1 METTT
6 NKTEV
11 VYTKA
16 KPGRRMLA
24 HVMDVGIFLIMSIML
39 FTVSNLIVRNSSSY
53 TQSMERL
60 SQIRNESGL
69 YTENVIIT
77 TYVDDNTKFPNTTD
91 KKEYLRKGIDYFYH
105 NPTYFD
111 DITKQM
117 EIYDERRIASSL
129 FARNSEN
136 QVVEKPVDVSLLYA
150 FYKSEI
156 DDRAVV
162 LLLNNLEYVTLSRIS
177 FISALIEIIVS
188 ATLSFII
195 LYYIVPA
202 FIFRRG
208 RQTIGMKLSKIGL
221 ITIHAVNETLG
232 IYTLRAL
239 FMFLVF
245 IPINFV
251 SFMIPTFVSI
261 TMMYVNK
268 TNSSLVNYVFN
279 DYMVDLTS
287 QDIYLNDLERI
298 EAQESLKQASLE
310 NRDYRLK

>member
-1 METTT
+1 METT
-6 NKTEV
+6 KTEV

-77 TYVDDNTKFPNTTD
+77 TYVNDNTKFPNTTD
-91 KKEYLRKGIDYFYH
+91 KKEYLRKGIDYFYN

-111 DITKQM
+111 DIAKQM
-117 EIYDERRIASSL
+117 EIYDKRRLDSL
-129 FARNSEN
+129 LFERNSEEE
-136 QVVEKPVDVSLLYA
+136 VVEKNVDVQLLYT
-150 FYKSEI
+150 FYESEI

-177 FISALIEIIVS
+177 FISSLIEIIVS

-221 ITIHAVNETLG
+221 ITIHAVNESLG

-239 FMFLVF
+239 FMFFVF

>member
-1 METTT
+1 METT
-6 NKTEV
+6 KTEV

-24 HVMDVGIFLIMSIML
+24 HVMDVGIFLILSIML
-39 FTVSNLIVRNSSSY
+39 FTISNLIVRNSSSY
-53 TQSMERL
+53 VQSMERL

-69 YTENVIIT
+69 YTDNVIIT
-77 TYVDDNTKFPNTTD
+77 TYVDDNTKFPNITD

-117 EIYDERRIASSL
+117 EIYDKRRLASLLFERDA
-129 FARNSEN
+129 ED
-136 QVVEKPVDVSLLYA
+136 QVVEKNVGPQELLT

-195 LYYIVPA
+195 LYYFVPA

-221 ITIHAVNETLG
+221 ITIHAVNESLG

-239 FMFLVF
+239 FMFFVF

>member
-1 METTT
+1 ME
-6 NKTEV
+6 NSKTEV

-24 HVMDVGIFLIMSIML
+24 HVMDIGIFLFMTIIL
-39 FTVSNLIVRNSSSY
+39 FTVSNIIVRNSSSY
-53 TQSMERL
+53 VQSMERL
-60 SQIRNESGL
+60 AQIKNESGIF
-69 YTENVIIT
+69 TDNVIIT
-77 TYVDDNTKFPNTTD
+77 TYVQDNTKFPNTTD

-111 DITKQM
+111 DIAKQM
-117 EIYDERRIASSL
+117 EVYDKRRLDSLLFERNA
-129 FARNSEN
+129 ED
-136 QVVEKPVDVSLLYA
+136 QVVEKNVDVQQLYT
-150 FYKSEI
+150 FYKSEV

-162 LLLNNLEYVTLSRIS
+162 LLLNNLEYVSLSRIS
-177 FISALIEIIVS
+177 FIAALIEIIVS

-195 LYYIVPA
+195 FYYIVPA

-232 IYTLRAL
+232 IYTLRAV
-239 FMFLVF
+239 FMFFVF

-279 DYMVDLTS
+279 DYMVDITA

-310 NRDYRLK
+310 NKDYRLK

>member
-1 METTT
+1 ME
-6 NKTEV
+6 NSKTEV

-24 HVMDVGIFLIMSIML
+24 HIMDIGIFLFTAIML
-39 FTVSNLIVRNSSSY
+39 FTVSNLVVRNSSSY
-53 TQSMERL
+53 IRSMERL
-60 SQIRNESGL
+60 AQVKNESGIF
-69 YTENVIIT
+69 TNNIVIS
-77 TYVDDNTKFPNTTD
+77 TYVEDNAKFPNTTD

-111 DITKQM
+111 DIAKQM
-117 EIYDERRIASSL
+117 ETYDKRRLDSLLFERDAD
-129 FARNSEN
+129 N
-136 QVVEKPVDVSLLYA
+136 QVVEKNVDVQQLYT
-150 FYKSEI
+150 FYKSEV

-162 LLLNNLEYVTLSRIS
+162 LLLNNLEYVSLSRIS
-177 FISALIEIIVS
+177 FIAALIEIIIS

-195 LYYIVPA
+195 FYYIFPA

-208 RQTIGMKLSKIGL
+208 RQTIGMKLSKVGL

-232 IYTLRAL
+232 IYTLRAV
-239 FMFLVF
+239 FMFFVF

-279 DYMVDLTS
+279 DYMVDITA

>member
-1 METTT
+1 METT
-6 NKTEV
+6 KTEV

-69 YTENVIIT
+69 YTDNVIIT
-77 TYVDDNTKFPNTTD
+77 TYVNDNTKFPNTTD

-105 NPTYFD
+105 NPTYFV
-111 DITKQM
+111 DIAKQM
-117 EIYDERRIASSL
+117 EIYDKRRLDSL
-129 FARNSEN
+129 LFERNSEEE
-136 QVVEKPVDVSLLYA
+136 VVEKNVDVQQLYT

-221 ITIHAVNETLG
+221 ITIHAVNESLG

-239 FMFLVF
+239 FMFFVF

>member
-1 METTT
+1 ME
-6 NKTEV
+6 NSKTEV

-24 HVMDVGIFLIMSIML
+24 HIMDIGIFLFTAIML
-39 FTVSNLIVRNSSSY
+39 FTVSNLVVRNSSSY
-53 TQSMERL
+53 IRSMERL
-60 SQIRNESGL
+60 AQVKNESGIF
-69 YTENVIIT
+69 TNNIVIS
-77 TYVDDNTKFPNTTD
+77 TYVEDNTKFPNTTD
-91 KKEYLRKGIDYFYH
+91 KKEYLRKGIDYFYN

-111 DITKQM
+111 DIAKQM
-117 EIYDERRIASSL
+117 EIYDKRRLDSL
-129 FARNSEN
+129 LFEKNSED
-136 QVVEKPVDVSLLYA
+136 QVVEKNVDIQQLYT
-150 FYKSEI
+150 FYKSEV
-156 DDRAVV
+156 DDHAVV
-162 LLLNNLEYVTLSRIS
+162 LLLNNLEYVSLSRIS
-177 FISALIEIIVS
+177 FIAALIEIIIS

-195 LYYIVPA
+195 FYYIFPA

-232 IYTLRAL
+232 IYTLRAV
-239 FMFLVF
+239 FMFFVF

-251 SFMIPTFVSI
+251 SFMIPTFISI

-279 DYMVDLTS
+279 DYMVDITA

>member
-1 METTT
+1 ME
-6 NKTEV
+6 NSKTEV

-24 HVMDVGIFLIMSIML
+24 HIMDIGIFLFTAIML
-39 FTVSNLIVRNSSSY
+39 FTVSNLAVRNSSSY
-53 TQSMERL
+53 IRSMERL
-60 SQIRNESGL
+60 AQVKNESGIF
-69 YTENVIIT
+69 TNNIVIS
-77 TYVDDNTKFPNTTD
+77 TYVEDNAKFPNTTD

-111 DITKQM
+111 DIAKQM
-117 EIYDERRIASSL
+117 ENYDKRRLDSL
-129 FARNSEN
+129 LFEKNSED
-136 QVVEKPVDVSLLYA
+136 QVVEKNIDVQQLYT
-150 FYKSEI
+150 FYKSEV
-156 DDRAVV
+156 DDHAVV
-162 LLLNNLEYVTLSRIS
+162 LLLNNLEYVSLSRIS
-177 FISALIEIIVS
+177 FIAALIEIIIS

-195 LYYIVPA
+195 FYYIFPA

-232 IYTLRAL
+232 IYTLRAV
-239 FMFLVF
+239 FMFFVF

-251 SFMIPTFVSI
+251 SFMIPTFISI

-279 DYMVDLTS
+279 DYMVDITA

>member
-1 METTT
+1 ME
-6 NKTEV
+6 NSKTEV

-24 HVMDVGIFLIMSIML
+24 HIMDIGIFLFTAIML
-39 FTVSNLIVRNSSSY
+39 FTVSNLVVKNSSSY
-53 TQSMERL
+53 IRSMERL
-60 SQIRNESGL
+60 AQVKNESGIF
-69 YTENVIIT
+69 TDNIVIS
-77 TYVDDNTKFPNTTD
+77 TYVEDNAKFPNITD
-91 KKEYLRKGIDYFYH
+91 KNEYLRKGIDYFYH

-111 DITKQM
+111 DISKQM
-117 EIYDERRIASSL
+117 EVYDKRRLDSSL
-129 FARNSEN
+129 FEEKDG
-136 QVVEKPVDVSLLYA
+136 QVVEKKVLVNQLYA
-150 FYKSEI
+150 FYKSEV

-162 LLLNNLEYVTLSRIS
+162 LLLNNLEYVSLSRIS
-177 FISALIEIIVS
+177 FIAALIEIIIS

-195 LYYIVPA
+195 FYYIFPA

-208 RQTIGMKLSKIGL
+208 RQTIGMKLSKVGL

-232 IYTLRAL
+232 IYTLRAV
-239 FMFLVF
+239 FMFFVF

-251 SFMIPTFVSI
+251 SFMIPTFISI

-279 DYMVDLTS
+279 DYMVDVTA